1 MVEVVAAVRKLEIK
15 TLRQVT
21 VVLVVAV
28 LQTIAHPE
36 AQATHHLQVLHKEAM
51 AAMVCQLMVQ
61 VGVAVLME
69 QVELQQLL
77 PLVETV
83 ATDLF
88 LLFLGF
94 RLLTQEEVEEA
105 LEIYLQILR
114 EQAAQAAVVTL
125 V

>member
-36 AQATHHLQVLHKEAM
+36 AQETPHLQVLHKEAM

-88 LLFLGF
+88 LLFLVF
-94 RLLTQEEVEEA
+94 L
-105 LEIYLQILR
+105 
-114 EQAAQAAVVTL
+114 
-125 V
+125 